1 MLRTD
6 PEVRRFSD
14 ESSQERS
21 AARGERR
28 GAARVGAI
36 EPVRARSSGHGGA
49 SEGTAGGGGW
59 SRVCA
64 GRTGRWTTIG
74 RRGGASGHALQSGGL
89 GGAHAPAWRRAA
101 RALHERRA
109 RAHPRRGAPD
119 SQSRARWDSPLV
131 ADDLA
136 AGAPAGTGRFAAGE
150 HVHDLVRAQRSGV
163 ELAAHPHLVSHRQRT
178 PQAEAGGRDGSRP
191 GCRGKKGLIQQAY
204 REAETSDL
212 VLACQD
218 EAGPFQTA
226 PYPGTGWAPQEHP
239 IRQPH
244 EYLRDGTAKGLT
256 LFRPATGEV
265 RVKGVTTCPNTV
277 LHAWL
282 KQELT
287 ALLATLLATLP
298 EPAPV
303 VDAEAT
309 RACWTRWQEGLQ
321 VKITLPAVLPPL
333 RVLLVWDNLVGHH
346 TPELVL
352 WLFAHGVMVLYTP
365 VGGSWLNMAE
375 SIQRILKRRAL
386 DGQHP
391 QTPTEIIAWLEAT
404 AAGWN
409 RAPTPFVWGG
419 KRQA

>member
-1 MLRTD
+1 M
-6 PEVRRFSD
+6 
-14 ESSQERS
+14 
-21 AARGERR
+21 
-28 GAARVGAI
+28 
-36 EPVRARSSGHGGA
+36 
-49 SEGTAGGGGW
+49 
-59 SRVCA
+59 
-64 GRTGRWTTIG
+64 
-74 RRGGASGHALQSGGL
+74 
-89 GGAHAPAWRRAA
+89 
-101 RALHERRA
+101 
-109 RAHPRRGAPD
+109 
-119 SQSRARWDSPLV
+119 
-131 ADDLA
+131 
-136 AGAPAGTGRFAAGE
+136 
-150 HVHDLVRAQRSGV
+150 
-163 ELAAHPHLVSHRQRT
+163 
-178 PQAEAGGRDGSRP
+178 
-191 GCRGKKGLIQQAY
+191 
-204 REAETSDL
+204 
-212 VLACQD
+212 LACQD
-218 EAGPFQTA
+218 EAGPFQTT

-375 SIQRILKRRAL
+375 SIQRPSSASSSGGRWMDSIRKHRNKLS
-386 DGQHP
+386 
-391 QTPTEIIAWLEAT
+391 T
-404 AAGWN
+404 
-409 RAPTPFVWGG
+409 GG
-419 KRQA
+419 KRRLGDGTPLRHRSAGAGRVRPDAIAPGNAVMGWAGLALALLAR